1 MDWNIALIAFLVI
14 FILNFVLR
22 MPMPLGMLAGC
33 VFYFLFAGDPV
44 KMAAQQTLKTFYT
57 NYTIIAIPL
66 FIFAANIMNSGKVTE
81 QVFGFAKCFVGHLR
95 GGLGHVNVLASLI
108 FSGMTGS
115 AIADA
120 SGLGKMEIDAMRAEG
135 YDDAFSC
142 SITAASATIG
152 PIFPPSIPFVVYAM
166 LSNTSVG
173 ALFMAGMAPGV
184 LLAVAL
190 MVYVAI
196 VAHKR
201 NYPKSPRMGLRQIAH
216 YFATALPAILTP
228 AILLIGI
235 YTGVMTPTEAGA
247 VAGLYALLVA
257 LLGYRVLKWD
267 GIKKA
272 ILDTVEATG
281 SVALMVGAA
290 TCFSYIVARENIAGQ
305 LGEVILSITTN
316 KNTFLLLVNIVT
328 LILGMFIDT
337 NTIQLVLVPMLLPV
351 AAALGIDLVHFGVVV
366 SFNMMVGLST
376 PPFGM
381 LLFITSGVSGT
392 PLKDIIREIWLPL
405 IAMLVVLVI
414 ITYVPDTVLFLPKL
428 LIGYGA

>member
-1 MDWNIALIAFLVI
+1 MDWNIALIAFVVI

-152 PIFPPSIPFVVYAM
+152 PIFPPSIPRHV
-166 LSNTSVG
+166 
-173 ALFMAGMAPGV
+173 PGHLDSPHRV
-184 LLAVAL
+184 SRKTLGCRS
-190 MVYVAI
+190 
-196 VAHKR
+196 R
-201 NYPKSPRMGLRQIAH
+201 N
-216 YFATALPAILTP
+216 
-228 AILLIGI
+228 
-235 YTGVMTPTEAGA
+235 
-247 VAGLYALLVA
+247 
-257 LLGYRVLKWD
+257 
-267 GIKKA
+267 
-272 ILDTVEATG
+272 
-281 SVALMVGAA
+281 
-290 TCFSYIVARENIAGQ
+290 
-305 LGEVILSITTN
+305 
-316 KNTFLLLVNIVT
+316 
-328 LILGMFIDT
+328 
-337 NTIQLVLVPMLLPV
+337 
-351 AAALGIDLVHFGVVV
+351 
-366 SFNMMVGLST
+366 
-376 PPFGM
+376 
-381 LLFITSGVSGT
+381 
-392 PLKDIIREIWLPL
+392 
-405 IAMLVVLVI
+405 
-414 ITYVPDTVLFLPKL
+414 
-428 LIGYGA
+428 